1 MGRVREEAVHRPS
14 TGDLEAMKTPY
25 VGAILGIFYVAAPF
39 IFSYPVGFVTWQ
51 SVGIGVVI
59 LAISA
64 TFYTVGGKLPGWFLM
79 FTAVYSMFSPFLHGF
94 IDFSFAFGNNLLV
107 GVVTMAT
114 GVAMAAA
121 GLEYGRKNARAP
133 AA

>member
-1 MGRVREEAVHRPS
+1 
-14 TGDLEAMKTPY
+14 MKTPY
-25 VGAILGIFYVAAPF
+25 VGTFLGLFYIAAPF
-39 IFSYPVGFVTWQ
+39 VFSYPVGFVTWL

-64 TFYTVGGKLPGWFLM
+64 TFFMVGGRLPGWFLM

-121 GLEYGRKNARAP
+121 GLEYGSSGGRVSSA
-133 AA
+133 